1 MHLFCRAVFVL
12 QFSRTVAPETSKGP
26 ALIAFMRQ
34 NGWTKAVILASTYG
48 AFFESGLGL
57 TKQLQAAKIEVHKSS
72 AFEPGKFNSATLRDI
87 KRSGFRIVTLL
98 AQDNDVIAIA
108 SSTDQKGM
116 SSAGYAWILI
126 GTVGT
131 EVAFLR
137 MAGWL
142 WLRPLLPSDG
152 MQAFAEEVSY
162 YAKSRFNFTVSAD
175 SVDLTYSMALHDAI
189 MLYAHAA
196 TKVLSEGGDL
206 HDGRAVT
213 AAVRSTT
220 IKGVGGS
227 VVALDQSGDRN
238 ESYEVM
244 NYVKGADSGMS
255 SVPVGMYSNTL
266 HQYMAYERA
275 VIWPGSTTDVPA
287 DFFLG
292 GCVLSCP
299 PFRLMIN
306 GNQVHRCVTL
316 QRSLST
322 LHC

>member
-1 MHLFCRAVFVL
+1 MLV
-12 QFSRTVAPETSKGP
+12 
-26 ALIAFMRQ
+26 
-34 NGWTKAVILASTYG
+34 
-48 AFFESGLGL
+48 
-57 TKQLQAAKIEVHKSS
+57 
-72 AFEPGKFNSATLRDI
+72 
-87 KRSGFRIVTLL
+87 VT
-98 AQDNDVIAIA
+98 
-108 SSTDQKGM
+108 
-116 SSAGYAWILI
+116 
-126 GTVGT
+126 
-131 EVAFLR
+131 E

-227 VVALDQSGDRN
+227 VVALDQSGDRI

-244 NYVKGADSGMS
+244 NVVARADSGMS
-255 SVPVGMYSNTL
+255 SIAVGMYNSFSGNNTL
-266 HQYMAYERA
+266 QQYKAYERA

-287 DFFLG
+287 DFVLG

-306 GNQVHRCVTL
+306 GNQVHCCVTL

>member
-1 MHLFCRAVFVL
+1 MLV
-12 QFSRTVAPETSKGP
+12 
-26 ALIAFMRQ
+26 
-34 NGWTKAVILASTYG
+34 
-48 AFFESGLGL
+48 
-57 TKQLQAAKIEVHKSS
+57 
-72 AFEPGKFNSATLRDI
+72 
-87 KRSGFRIVTLL
+87 VT
-98 AQDNDVIAIA
+98 
-108 SSTDQKGM
+108 
-116 SSAGYAWILI
+116 
-126 GTVGT
+126 
-131 EVAFLR
+131 E

-175 SVDLTYSMALHDAI
+175 SVDLTYSIALHDAI

-244 NYVKGADSGMS
+244 NYMAGNKDRSYGAKTFLYTGLDQK
-255 SVPVGMYSNTL
+255 L
-266 HQYMAYERA
+266 HVRMRTCTH
-275 VIWPGSTTDVPA
+275 GSTCT
-287 DFFLG
+287 
-292 GCVLSCP
+292 
-299 PFRLMIN
+299 
-306 GNQVHRCVTL
+306 
-316 QRSLST
+316 
-322 LHC
+322 